1 MCLFH
6 IPCSVKNYEKL
17 WRQRRW
23 IKFQGEGGGKKAQ
36 RHELI
41 LSRENLILSLF

>member
-1 MCLFH
+1 M
-6 IPCSVKNYEKL
+6 KNCEDREDGLNFKEEKE
-17 WRQRRW
+17 
-23 IKFQGEGGGKKAQ
+23 KEKKAQ